1 MDNITHEEC
10 DCRGLECP
18 LPILQVRLRLNEMF
32 KGDTLTIYADD
43 ESFDKD
49 FLKFCQLADIVLL
62 FKKECGGFQ
71 EYFVQVIK

>member
-1 MDNITHEEC
+1 
-10 DCRGLECP
+10 
-18 LPILQVRLRLNEMF
+18 MF